1 MMYFVAA
8 FDLFTFCLDLKSKLL
23 LAIAMKE
30 KAVIF
35 IWLGMAKYVLIQ
47 EIKYKKYLR
56 TN

>member
-1 MMYFVAA
+1 MYFVAA
-8 FDLFTFCLDLKSKLL
+8 FDLFTFCSDLKSKLL